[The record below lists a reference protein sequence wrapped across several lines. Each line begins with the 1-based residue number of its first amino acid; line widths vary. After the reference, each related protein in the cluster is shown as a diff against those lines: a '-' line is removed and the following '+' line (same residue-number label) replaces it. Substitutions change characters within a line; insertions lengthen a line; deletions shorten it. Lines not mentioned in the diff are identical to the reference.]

1 MVRDRADH
9 VEIGALGPIYPE
21 ALSQR
26 QQAPL
31 AVFGQPV
38 VRLVLLLEFYQGLVG
53 LPAQVQLVADQEQ
66 IDAGARRQVE
76 LHLERSEQQS
86 LMINS
91 SLILLLANHIGDR
104 EVLDEA
110 MKTAGEMA
118 G

>member
-1 MVRDRADH
+1 MKLNTRANFANPD
-9 VEIGALGPIYPE
+9 
-21 ALSQR
+21 
-26 QQAPL
+26 
-31 AVFGQPV
+31 
-38 VRLVLLLEFYQGLVG
+38 EFYQKL
-53 LPAQVQLVADQEQ
+53 
-66 IDAGARRQVE
+66 VE

-110 MKTAGEMA
+110 MKIAGEMA